1 MSERFNNTE
10 IAFRIKT
17 DNQLK
22 KAYYLFRL
30 MTYKILTRIGC
41 LVINK
46 MIKIGWVKRRVKN
59 IVFDHF
65 CAGENQSE
73 SLELVK
79 NLNRFNVKSILDYS
93 VEGKATDADFER
105 TCNETLSNIALASK
119 TDGIPFVVFKPT
131 GIGNLSLYEKVQ
143 KREKL
148 SKSEEADWQKIH
160 DRFEKICEKAFSS
173 NVRVMVD
180 AEHSWG
186 QTAIDHLVEEMIEK
200 FNQKRCIVIN
210 TLQMYRHD
218 RLDYLKTAEQRAREK
233 GYFLGFKL
241 VRGAY
246 MEQERERA
254 KKMGCPS
261 PINATKEATDKLYD
275 QALMFI
281 LERIENILLFAGTH
295 NEKSTALALS
305 IIEKKR
311 LPINHEHI
319 WLGQLYGMSDHISFN
334 AANLSANVAKYL
346 PYGPVQEVMPYLIR
360 RAEENSSVAGQTKR
374 DLALIK
380 LELKRRRRKNE

>member
-10 IAFRIKT
+10 IAFRIKS

-41 LVINK
+41 FVINK
-46 MIKIGWVKRRVKN
+46 IINISWVRQTVKN
-59 IVFDHF
+59 TVFDHF

-79 NLNRFNVKSILDYS
+79 DLNRFNVKSILDYS
-93 VEGKATDADFER
+93 VEGKATNADFER

-119 TDGIPFVVFKPT
+119 TNGIPFVVFKPT
-131 GIGNLSLYEKVQ
+131 GLGHLSLYEKVQ
-143 KREKL
+143 KGVKL
-148 SKSEEADWQKIH
+148 SKSEEADWQKIK
-160 DRFEKICEKAFSS
+160 DRFQKVCERAFSS

-186 QTAIDHLVEEMIEK
+186 QTAIDYLLEEMMEK
-200 FNQKRCIVIN
+200 FNQKKCIVIN

-218 RLDYLKTAEQRAREK
+218 RLNYLKTAERRAQEK
-233 GYFLGFKL
+233 GYFLGFKV

-246 MEQERERA
+246 MEKERERA
-254 KKMGCPS
+254 KKMGYPS
-261 PINATKEATDKLYD
+261 PINPTKEATDKLYN

-281 LERIENILLFAGTH
+281 LKRIQNILLFAGTH
-295 NEKSTALALS
+295 NEKSTALLLS
-305 IIEKKR
+305 TIEEKG
-311 LPINHEHI
+311 LSINHEHI

-334 AANLSANVAKYL
+334 AASLGANVAKYL

-360 RAEENSSVAGQTKR
+360 RAEENSSVVGQAAQEM
-374 DLALIK
+374 ALIK
-380 LELKRRRRKNE
+380 LELKRRKRIK